1 LIELI
6 AFFAALWHIKELL
19 QMVGIAIIKQFPFAA
34 FGAFLIDY
42 GVKLGSFQHSNF
54 EKAKFVK
61 CFRVKLAASD

>member
-1 LIELI
+1 
-6 AFFAALWHIKELL
+6 
-19 QMVGIAIIKQFPFAA
+19 MVGIAIIKQFPFAA